1 MLPAGANATPAFD
14 ERFTGY
20 GKNKVQWVQALRSAG
35 FHFWVL
41 PRARLTP
48 HPRPQPQPHAHAQ
61 PKQVSLQLMLQT
73 MLRESACQAV
83 QVQLHLGPT

>member
-41 PRARLTP
+41 PRPA
-48 HPRPQPQPHAHAQ
+48 
-61 PKQVSLQLMLQT
+61 
-73 MLRESACQAV
+73 
-83 QVQLHLGPT
+83 

>member
-41 PRARLTP
+41 PRAY
-48 HPRPQPQPHAHAQ
+48 
-61 PKQVSLQLMLQT
+61 
-73 MLRESACQAV
+73 
-83 QVQLHLGPT
+83 LHSGRHVPIATCW

>member
-48 HPRPQPQPHAHAQ
+48 HPRPHPH
-61 PKQVSLQLMLQT
+61 PDQVLPRAYL
-73 MLRESACQAV
+73 
-83 QVQLHLGPT
+83 LHYPHKMSISG